1 MRDRSKVALA
11 LVIAAAVLIAAAS
24 VAAAPLQQSGSR
36 QGEVHVTGSLA
47 SKIHY
52 QGRLTDAG
60 GNPLNG
66 SYNLGFQLW
75 NQASGGTKLSEETKS
90 GVSVQNGLFTVELIV
105 GQEHFTGQGL
115 WLAIAVNGQALSP
128 RQEMLPVPYAL
139 SLKPGGS
146 IEGEGGRALTLRS
159 DGDDALH
166 VQTDAADKSG
176 VWGHSDDGCGITG
189 SSANNK
195 GVQGFGPTGVYGRSD
210 VDGGQGVH
218 GHGTAADTEGV
229 LGTADGANG
238 KGVAGFGFTGVYGGS
253 SADDGEGVFGHGIG
267 ARTEGVLGTADGAN
281 GKGVAGLGFTGVY
294 GGSNADDGE
303 GVFGHGVGARTE
315 GVLGTANGEHGR
327 GVWGISS
334 GTAGDAY
341 GVSGH
346 STHADGVEGYT
357 NAASKSGVYGH
368 SASGIGVSGSSSAK
382 DGIVGTTSASDKAG
396 VRGDCTDSV
405 GVRGRSSN
413 NDGVVGYTAS
423 ANKAGVFGNSLV
435 GNGVAG
441 YSDGANG
448 VLAVSRSGDASDA
461 GLRARNEGAGPA
473 IYSEGDLY
481 ITGAYRGNL
490 GPNGGGAF
498 PRPAYDSGWRS
509 IGAGDSIWLPHLIGG
524 NPDNYVVDLQFQG
537 SYFGRHQYR
546 YGTDKWMY
554 TELTF
559 WIERTKGA
567 FWHGLTHEGIMV
579 SRESDDDQIN
589 QIRLRIW
596 VYR

>member
-1 MRDRSKVALA
+1 VLA
-11 LVIAAAVLIAAAS
+11 LVI
-24 VAAAPLQQSGSR
+24 VAAALIAGAGVTAGPLQQPANAQGGLQVAGS
-36 QGEVHVTGSLA
+36 VA

-52 QGRLTDAG
+52 QGRLTDAA

-75 NQASGGTKLSEETKS
+75 NHASGGTKLSEETKS
-90 GVSVQNGLFTVELIV
+90 GVGVQNGLFTVELIV
-105 GQEHFTGQGL
+105 GQEHFNGQEL
-115 WLAIAVNGQALSP
+115 WLAVVVNGQVLSP
-128 RQEMLPVPYAL
+128 RQEILPVPYAL
-139 SLKPGGS
+139 SLKPGAS

-166 VQTDAADKSG
+166 VQTDAAGKSG
-176 VWGHSDDGCGITG
+176 VWGHSDDGYGVTG
-189 SSANNK
+189 TSGNNK
-195 GVQGFGPTGVYGRSD
+195 GVQGVGPTGVYGRSD
-210 VDGGQGVH
+210 AENGEGVH
-218 GHGTAADTEGV
+218 GHGTGANTEGV

-238 KGVAGFGFTGVYGGS
+238 KGVSGLGFTGVYGGS
-253 SADDGEGVFGHGIG
+253 SADDGEGVHGHGI
-267 ARTEGVLGTADGAN
+267 
-281 GKGVAGLGFTGVY
+281 
-294 GGSNADDGE
+294 
-303 GVFGHGVGARTE
+303 GARTE

-327 GVWGISS
+327 GVWGIAS

-357 NAASKSGVYGH
+357 NAPSKSGVYGH
-368 SASGIGVSGSSSAK
+368 SANGIGVSGSSGAK

-413 NDGVVGYTAS
+413 NDGVVGFTAS
-423 ANKAGVFGNSLV
+423 ADKAGVHGHSQV

-448 VLAVSRSGDASDA
+448 VLAVSRSGDPSDA

-509 IGAGDSIWLPHLIGG
+509 IGAGDSLWLPHLIGG

-537 SYFGRHQYR
+537 AYFGRHQYR
-546 YGTDKWMY
+546 YGTDSWWY
-554 TELTF
+554 TELTI
-559 WIERTKGA
+559 WIQRTKGA

-579 SRESDDDQIN
+579 SRESDDDQID
-589 QIRLRIW
+589 QIRVRIW